1 MVRMMKRTTTNL
13 FELGIERLGFKFELV
28 LGDEDKVVYIAY
40 SMCISYFL
48 ALAYNF
54 QTPLGTVGLDRV

>member
-40 SMCISYFL
+40 SMCISYL

-54 QTPLGTVGLDRV
+54 QTPLGTVGLYRV